1 MTIFTTIIKEK
12 LREIEAYAYNTDKI
26 VKFVEIYEYMANNTC
41 WIYDDKYKEFR
52 HMVLKKLKEYY
63 YLPIYPI
70 VINFF
75 PIKLCKHCLCFT
87 GEHERC
93 CNRCIMK
100 KIILRKLVP
109 KVIANYVMTFAGVES
124 NKTLLKQSKS

>member
-1 MTIFTTIIKEK
+1 MTSRSGLCYFRKTKNKGVASDIFTTIIKEK

-63 YLPIYPI
+63 
-70 VINFF
+70 N
-75 PIKLCKHCLCFT
+75 CS
-87 GEHERC
+87 E
-93 CNRCIMK
+93 
-100 KIILRKLVP
+100 IL
-109 KVIANYVMTFAGVES
+109 
-124 NKTLLKQSKS
+124 